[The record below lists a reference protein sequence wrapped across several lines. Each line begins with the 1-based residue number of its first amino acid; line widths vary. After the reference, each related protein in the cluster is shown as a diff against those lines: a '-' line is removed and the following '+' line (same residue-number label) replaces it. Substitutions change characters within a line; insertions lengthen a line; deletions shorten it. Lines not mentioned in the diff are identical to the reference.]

1 MNLLFVCTG
10 NISRSYLA
18 KTLLLNEINKNHTA
32 GINVSSAGTGAY
44 PGSKADPE
52 MVKYLRDKEI
62 PEGKHFSCMI
72 SEDDVNRADL
82 ILVMER
88 HHRDYIIRE
97 WPEAESKIRMFAKY
111 IAPDQLEDEI
121 MDPYGRSPYHYRL
134 VQAQIE
140 MAVSNL
146 FRDITEDSK

>member
-1 MNLLFVCTG
+1 MNILFVCTG

-18 KTLLLNEINKNHTA
+18 KTLLLNEINKNNA
-32 GINVSSAGTGAY
+32 EGIKVSSAGTGAY

-52 MVKYLRDKEI
+52 MVNYLREKEV
-62 PEGKHFSCMI
+62 PEGDHFSKMI
-72 SEDDVNRADL
+72 YESDVDWADL

-88 HHRDYIIRE
+88 HHRDYIIEE
-97 WPEAESKIRMFAKY
+97 WPAAEHKIQMFAKY

-121 MDPYGRSPYHYRL
+121 IDPYGRSPYHYRL

-140 MAVSNL
+140 MAVFNL
-146 FRDITEDSK
+146 FKDLTEDN